1 MINLESIFRETIE
14 AIEASNMLRD
24 RVNMEQLKDFLIIEV
39 DDILSNILTNLLD
52 SYPQAPASGGTP
64 KMR

>member
-1 MINLESIFRETIE
+1 MVNLESVFRNTIE
-14 AIEASNMLRD
+14 AIDSSPILRE
-24 RVNMEQLKDFLIIEV
+24 NINLEELKDILIIEV
-39 DDILSNILTNLLD
+39 DDILSDILTNLAD